1 VRIKFAAWPFDFRP
15 RCRWQLSDRLFT
27 AVGLHAHNVGMKRAP
42 RWLLILT
49 ALIACLVVG
58 YLRFI
63 DRAGRRTYQNFVA
76 LDGKDPLFT
85 DPPWDG
91 PDTVVLYRTGRN
103 DVICFDAFY
112 SKELHDRLSAKNG
125 KLITVEYDTFN
136 DFGKV
141 SGYNVHSVDGL
152 ILANGSHVLHDFRE
166 VAGVRANGPGSAGSD
181 DCW

>member
-1 VRIKFAAWPFDFRP
+1 
-15 RCRWQLSDRLFT
+15 
-27 AVGLHAHNVGMKRAP
+27 MKRAL
-42 RWLLILT
+42 RWPLILT

-63 DRAGRRTYQNFVA
+63 NKAGRRTYQDVVA

-91 PDTVVLYRTGRN
+91 QDAVVLYRTGRN
-103 DVICFDAFY
+103 NVICFDGFH

-125 KLITVEYDTFN
+125 QLVTVEYDTFS

-141 SGYNVHSVDGL
+141 HGYNVHSVDGM
-152 ILANGSHVLHDFRE
+152 ILADGSHVLREDFAGS
-166 VAGVRANGPGSAGSD
+166 AGVRQKGEGSAGGD